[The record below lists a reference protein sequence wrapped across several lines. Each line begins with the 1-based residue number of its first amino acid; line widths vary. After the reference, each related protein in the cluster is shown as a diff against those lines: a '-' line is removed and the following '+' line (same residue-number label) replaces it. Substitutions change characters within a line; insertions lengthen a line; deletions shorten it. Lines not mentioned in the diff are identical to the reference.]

1 MTNLTTRTHRALLSA
16 ATLTAIAAVVAIPG
30 QASAGSSDEPWP
42 EPPSCSNETGTC
54 TSIEDM
60 LAYECFFE
68 EEGALIS
75 WCEDPFELRSGG
87 RGPTL
92 LAPRAEPDPTPTQL
106 LAPSSQR

>member
-1 MTNLTTRTHRALLSA
+1 
-16 ATLTAIAAVVAIPG
+16 
-30 QASAGSSDEPWP
+30 
-42 EPPSCSNETGTC
+42 
-54 TSIEDM
+54 M

-92 LAPRAEPDPTPTQL
+92 VAPRADPDPTPTRL
-106 LAPSSQR
+106 LAPSSER